1 MYTHNYFPTYLPT
14 SLSLSL
20 SPYRTLPTLPY
31 VAAFL
36 PTHLLACLPSYL
48 PADLPAFL
56 PTCMGTVTSATQPC
70 SYLLAG
76 KRPTYQAICVDAHD
90 IPTYL
95 PTYIHTYSHTYIHT
109 SLHAFIHCYCCCRTY
124 CCCFRAFRLGVSW
137 HSCHMRQTPDHA
149 YLIVY
154 RPNCIF
160 SLMYKSSS

>member
-109 SLHAFIHCYCCCRTY
+109 YIPPCIHTLLLLLPNILLLFPCVSTWGELALLPHASNARSCVLDSL
-124 CCCFRAFRLGVSW
+124 
-137 HSCHMRQTPDHA
+137 
-149 YLIVY
+149 
-154 RPNCIF
+154 
-160 SLMYKSSS
+160 